1 MKSRFNKSHGSS
13 VSFFAFQD
21 IITATTGFLL
31 LITVFLALNI
41 TEVVSLS
48 TEPTAGGL
56 MTEKLQKVMAEIV
69 DLKGMVAGN
78 APKIQEDEA
87 TLKRM
92 IEELKRSITR
102 LSPTNNLA
110 PLPAEESMMD
120 REVRIEQQK
129 LLTKLEA
136 LQKELA
142 EATDGAT
149 EAGTKIAAMERE
161 LRDLQSRLQQAYDR
175 QNTLRLIPERSGTSK
190 EPVLVIIQGKAFRIQ
205 AFDGSAPVE
214 AGSLAELTKVLGRFP
229 AAGHFVVLYF
239 KPSGAQMFN
248 DATAHV
254 RSLGY
259 EIGYDLLP
267 EGITLE
273 LGGPEAKRP

>member
-56 MTEKLQKVMAEIV
+56 MTEKLRKVMAEIV
-69 DLKGMVAGN
+69 DLKGKVNDG

-92 IEELKRSITR
+92 IEELKRSIAR

-110 PLPAEESMMD
+110 PLPAEESMLD
-120 REVRIEQQK
+120 RELRIEQQK

-142 EATDGAT
+142 EAAEGAT
-149 EAGTKIAAMERE
+149 ETGSKIAALERE
-161 LRDLQSRLQQAYDR
+161 LKDLQNRLQQAYD
-175 QNTLRLIPERSGTSK
+175 QKNKLRLIPERSGTSK
-190 EPVLVIIQGKAFRIQ
+190 EPVLVVIQKKAFRIQ
-205 AFDGSAPVE
+205 AFDGSAAVE
-214 AGSLAELTKVLGRFP
+214 VGSLEELTKALGRFP
-229 AAGHFVVLYF
+229 AANHYVVLYF
-239 KPSGAQMFN
+239 KPSGSQMFN
-248 DATAHV
+248 DATTHV
-254 RSLGY
+254 RGLGY

-267 EGITLE
+267 EAVTLE
-273 LGGPEAKRP
+273 LGGPEAKQP